1 MENNHKL
8 PPNFAPAS
16 VFQSQPGN
24 WLHQLERFVKKYA
37 QISQLLQVNGRMLR
51 QVTPMICNSDITM
64 NLHRGG
70 LYHATKASFVID
82 KFVGLGGFFWVFCFC
97 FFLEVSIFRKA
108 EKDGIF

>member
-8 PPNFAPAS
+8 PPNFSPAS

-37 QISQLLQVNGRMLR
+37 ELSQLLQVNGRMLR
-51 QVTPMICNSDITM
+51 QVTPMICNSDITVK
-64 NLHRGG
+64 LHRGG

-82 KFVGLGGFFWVFCFC
+82 KLFFFFFFSGGQH
-97 FFLEVSIFRKA
+97 I
-108 EKDGIF
+108 